1 VISGLSLKWSFPRRG
16 LISREVGNRSI
27 ARCAMAQRDAKVSVS
42 RAVERRTGA
51 RVDDFGAFVKIESA
65 SLVHVSEF
73 RDECIESRI
82 GPGRGRLGPIVFAGL
97 ETAEMRMLVLLA
109 RAALPRDG
117 PGCDGACIYSDEIT
131 LVPVLSDEDIEVL
144 FIWMER

>member
-1 VISGLSLKWSFPRRG
+1 MWDRRAQCSVSDG
-16 LISREVGNRSI
+16 IWI
-27 ARCAMAQRDAKVSVS
+27 ARCAIAQRDAKVVP

-51 RVDDFGAFVKIESA
+51 GAGRRLRRLRGDRIGIA
-65 SLVHVSEF
+65 GLVYVFEF

-82 GPGRGRLGPIVFAGL
+82 GPRRRRLGPIVFAGL

-131 LVPVLSDEDIEVL
+131 LLPVLSDEDVEML

>member
-1 VISGLSLKWSFPRRG
+1 
-16 LISREVGNRSI
+16 
-27 ARCAMAQRDAKVSVS
+27 M
-42 RAVERRTGA
+42 
-51 RVDDFGAFVKIESA
+51 
-65 SLVHVSEF
+65 HVFEF
-73 RDECIESRI
+73 RDERIESRI
-82 GPGRGRLGPIVFAGL
+82 GPRRRRLGPIVFAGL

-131 LVPVLSDEDIEVL
+131 LVPVLIDEDVEML

>member
-1 VISGLSLKWSFPRRG
+1 MVP
-16 LISREVGNRSI
+16 
-27 ARCAMAQRDAKVSVS
+27 

-51 RVDDFGAFVKIESA
+51 GAGRRLRRLRGDRIGIA
-65 SLVHVSEF
+65 GLVYVFEF

-82 GPGRGRLGPIVFAGL
+82 GPRRRRLGPIVFAGL

-131 LVPVLSDEDIEVL
+131 LVPVLSDEDVEML

>member
-1 VISGLSLKWSFPRRG
+1 VVLPRRG
-16 LISREVGNRSI
+16 LISREVGDFGAI
-27 ARCAMAQRDAKVSVS
+27 AALSPSGTRKLRC
-42 RAVERRTGA
+42 AVERRASVGA
-51 RVDDFGAFVKIESA
+51 GRRLRRLRGDRVDIAG
-65 SLVHVSEF
+65 LVHVFEF
-73 RDECIESRI
+73 RDECIESMI
-82 GPGRGRLGPIVFAGL
+82 GPRRGRLGPIVFAGL

-131 LVPVLSDEDIEVL
+131 LVPILSDEDIEVL